1 MTSNQSYW
9 FHPRNWSFTVLLAL
23 GAILLVIGTVGS
35 ATLLTSQAVEDGLT
49 KQIGENFSV
58 QARSV
63 SNLVEAFFIEKG
75 YQIQALAVT
84 DVIRS
89 AVQERNESYTDNN
102 DAILDQILAL
112 DEAWKSATDEDP
124 LITNTISDD
133 RQVNPA
139 ARQLQDSLAAFPDQ
153 SEIFVTDRYGGTV
166 AATGRLSDYYQADEE
181 WWQAAWNE
189 GSGAVYISDPTF
201 DESAQVNASLLAVP
215 LFNERG
221 EIIGIIRSTLVL
233 DDLFSDI
240 ISEITIGKTGYALL
254 LDRTGK
260 VLFEPAID
268 NGDRTNTELLSEP
281 LRESFVTNDVLSTYQ
296 VALDEEN
303 DLSIFGY
310 AHLKK
315 GNVISDPANRRWFE
329 AQITGAVE
337 GLGWT
342 TVVRQKTLEAFS
354 SVDVVIQSIQ
364 SVGFLVGLISVFLTV
379 LFAQTITRPLKR
391 LNQAAEEVGK
401 GNLSVNLP
409 PAGNNEIGSLTNSF
423 KKMTIQLRELI
434 SELTA
439 HRDDLSKSNQ
449 ELEHEIQQRKQTEK
463 VLQTFSN
470 QLQAAAELAEQ
481 INAILDVDQLL
492 TETVSQL
499 QRRFNLY
506 HVHIYLLHKR
516 QNSLIM
522 HRGSGEIGR
531 KLHEMQHSI
540 AYDQPRSLVAR
551 AAREQKSIVVHDV
564 HKEPTF
570 LPNPLLPDTRSECA
584 LPLISGKNVLGVL
597 DVQDKQSQRFSK
609 SDLHVLNTLAGQ
621 IATALQN
628 ARLFNQ
634 VKKTAEQ
641 LRQMDRLKSEFL
653 ASMSHELR
661 TPLNSIIG
669 YSEIMLMGIN
679 GPLNEENTEDVQ
691 AILNSGRHLLNLIN
705 DILDLAKIEAGR
717 MSLDIDEV
725 NIYALLNDIQV
736 SHSPLIKKKPVQFII
751 DVDGQLPNIEADP
764 LRLKQ
769 VLTNLVTNAIKFTDE
784 GHIYLRGREE
794 NGWVSISIQDEGIGI
809 SSEHLSTIF
818 EQFRQVDGSSTRRA
832 EGTGLGLTITSHL
845 VDLHGGK
852 IDVESTLGAGSTF
865 IVRLPVQQKRGE

>member
-1 MTSNQSYW
+1 MSSNQSYW

-23 GAILLVIGTVGS
+23 GAIFLVIGTVAS

-49 KQIGENFSV
+49 EQIGENFSV

-63 SNLVEAFFIEKG
+63 SNLVEGFFIEKG
-75 YQIQALAVT
+75 YQIQALAIT
-84 DVIRS
+84 DVIRI
-89 AVQERNESYTDNN
+89 AVQERNESYTGNP
-102 DAILDQILAL
+102 DAILDEILAL
-112 DEAWKSATDEDP
+112 DEAWKIASDENP
-124 LITNTISDD
+124 LITKTISDD

-139 ARQLQDSLAAFPDQ
+139 ASQLQDSLSAFPDQ
-153 SEIFVTDRYGGTV
+153 SEIMVTDGYGGTV

-189 GSGAVYISDPTF
+189 GLGAVYISDPTF
-201 DESAQVNASLLAVP
+201 DESAQVNASRLAVP
-215 LFNERG
+215 LFNEQG
-221 EIIGIIRSTLVL
+221 EVIGIIRSTLVL

-240 ISEITIGKTGYALL
+240 ISEITIGETGYALL
-254 LDRTGK
+254 FDRTGDF
-260 VLFEPAID
+260 LFEPAI
-268 NGDRTNTELLSEP
+268 NDRDRISTELLPEA
-281 LRESFVTNDVLSTYQ
+281 LRQSFVTNNALSTYQ
-296 VALDEEN
+296 VALDEEKE
-303 DLSIFGY
+303 LSIFGY
-310 AHLKK
+310 AHFKK
-315 GNVISDPANRRWFE
+315 GNVISDPANTRWFE
-329 AQITGAVE
+329 AQITRAVE
-337 GLGWT
+337 TLGWT
-342 TVVRQKTLEAFS
+342 TVVRQKTVEAFS

-391 LNQAAEEVGK
+391 LNQAAKEVGK
-401 GNLSVNLP
+401 GNLAINLP

-439 HRDDLSKSNQ
+439 HRDDLSKTNQ
-449 ELEHEIQQRKQTEK
+449 ELEHEIQQRKQSENA
-463 VLQTFSN
+463 LHTFTN

-499 QRRFNLY
+499 QHRFNLY

-531 KLHEMQHSI
+531 KLHQMQHSI

-551 AAREQKSIVVHDV
+551 AAREQKGIVVHDV
-564 HKEPTF
+564 HQEPTF

-584 LPLISGKNVLGVL
+584 LPLISGKKVLGVL

-634 VKKTAEQ
+634 VQKTADQ

-679 GPLNEENTEDVQ
+679 GPLNEENTEDIQ

-717 MSLDIDEV
+717 MALDIDEV

-736 SHSPLIKKKPVQFII
+736 SHNPLIKKKSVRFII
-751 DVDGQLPNIEADP
+751 DVDEKLPNIEADP

-784 GHIYLRGREE
+784 GHIYLRGRHE
-794 NGWVSISIQDEGIGI
+794 NGWVSISIEDEGIGI
-809 SSEHLSTIF
+809 SSEDLSTIF

-865 IVRLPVQQKRGE
+865 IVRLPVQQKRRE